1 MKTTTDEMEYIKEIL
16 PTLSGDALR
25 EARTFVD
32 YLADRQRRRK
42 ALVKQVLKAEKET
55 PIRFKTAKEAMKAI
69 RNEAGI

>member
-1 MKTTTDEMEYIKEIL
+1 MKTTIDEMEYIKEIL

-42 ALVKQVLKAEKET
+42 ALIKRVLKAEKET
-55 PIRFKTAKEAMKAI
+55 PIHFKTVKEAMKAI
-69 RNEAGI
+69 RKES